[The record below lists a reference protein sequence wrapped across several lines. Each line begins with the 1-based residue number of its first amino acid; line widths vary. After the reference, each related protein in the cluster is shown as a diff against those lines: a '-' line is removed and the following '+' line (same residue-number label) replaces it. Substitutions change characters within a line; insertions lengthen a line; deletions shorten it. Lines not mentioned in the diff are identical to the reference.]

1 MDSLI
6 ILLILVSLRFYSL
19 QTLKI
24 IYIALL
30 RPAF

>member
-6 ILLILVSLRFYSL
+6 IRVIFVSLHFYSL

-30 RPAF
+30 CPTF